1 MLRVR
6 FSFFISL
13 TLLAL
18 SCAQSQA
25 QAALLLE
32 EPYGFFGTINPTGH
46 SAIYFSRICAETPT
60 KLRRCGA
67 GESGTV
73 IARYQGIGRYD
84 WIAIPL
90 IPYLYSEEAGAQ
102 VPDRVRRE
110 QVDLMRDRYY
120 EAHLE
125 QILGEEAFKG
135 NLWRGGWS
143 QLLGASYERRTFA
156 FRFDTTPEQDDALIQ
171 KLNSRAN
178 RSHFNLFYNNCA
190 DFARLILNA
199 YFPKTFGR
207 SVFPD
212 AGMTTPKQITY
223 KLLHYARKHPDAHL
237 QVFIIPQIPG
247 YRRMS
252 RANKSISE
260 SLTTTAYAV
269 PILLLNPYLAGG
281 IFVDYLA
288 RGRFKLAL
296 HNPEVLNPQEL
307 SALTGTTHPEENSA
321 SATVQA
327 SGTAIDDSTENH
339 ASQTVQ
345 FGVEG
350 VGITNE

>member
-46 SAIYFSRICAETPT
+46 SAIYFSRMCAETPT

-110 QVDLMRDRYY
+110 QVDLMRDRY
-120 EAHLE
+120 
-125 QILGEEAFKG
+125 
-135 NLWRGGWS
+135 
-143 QLLGASYERRTFA
+143 
-156 FRFDTTPEQDDALIQ
+156 
-171 KLNSRAN
+171 
-178 RSHFNLFYNNCA
+178 
-190 DFARLILNA
+190 
-199 YFPKTFGR
+199 
-207 SVFPD
+207 
-212 AGMTTPKQITY
+212 
-223 KLLHYARKHPDAHL
+223 
-237 QVFIIPQIPG
+237 
-247 YRRMS
+247 
-252 RANKSISE
+252 
-260 SLTTTAYAV
+260 
-269 PILLLNPYLAGG
+269 
-281 IFVDYLA
+281 
-288 RGRFKLAL
+288 
-296 HNPEVLNPQEL
+296 
-307 SALTGTTHPEENSA
+307 
-321 SATVQA
+321 
-327 SGTAIDDSTENH
+327 
-339 ASQTVQ
+339 
-345 FGVEG
+345 
-350 VGITNE
+350 